1 MKKLLVI
8 IYMLLSVSVFSQPE
22 KDALLAKDFDSVI
35 EKLQLMHYLDKVV
48 LEHLAM
54 TNKESVTTEDK
65 TFPYY
70 FSRQIVRNNPVSSID
85 VKEYLT
91 SDSKEYVPRDWKGFL
106 NTVYDK
112 NMQSLVEL
120 TAKYGYL
127 SADRL
132 KKYRADDKIMGGN
145 VIFAVRTNKY
155 DKQFKKM
162 LKQEYKLGNISLK
175 EYEQFKFFFQRKS
188 DLTKHNV
195 VDVEGETG
203 KKNVLFD
210 NEN

>member
-1 MKKLLVI
+1 MKTI
-8 IYMLLSVSVFSQPE
+8 IFALFLLLSVPAFSQPE
-22 KDALLAKDFDSVI
+22 KDSLLAKDFNLVQ
-35 EKLQLMHYLDKVV
+35 EKLKLMHYLDKVTT
-48 LEHLAM
+48 EHLTM
-54 TNKESVTTEDK
+54 VNNEGFTNDDK

-70 FSRQIVRNNPVSSID
+70 FSRQIVRNNPALSID

-91 SDSKEYVPRDWKGFL
+91 LDSKEYVPTDWKNFL
-106 NTVYDK
+106 STVYAK

-127 SADRL
+127 SADRI
-132 KKYRADDKIMGGN
+132 KKYSGDDKIAGN
-145 VIFAVRTNKY
+145 VIFAVRSNKY

-188 DLTKHNV
+188 SLTKSEIN
-195 VDVEGETG
+195 ELENKTG
-203 KKNVLFD
+203 NKVIFKD
-210 NEN
+210 KP

>member
-1 MKKLLVI
+1 MKKLLVV

-35 EKLQLMHYLDKVV
+35 EKLKLMHYLDKVV
-48 LEHLAM
+48 LEHLTM
-54 TNKESVTTEDK
+54 TNKESAANGDK
-65 TFPYY
+65 IFPYY
-70 FSRQIVRNNPVSSID
+70 FSRQIVRNNPALSID

-91 SDSKEYVPRDWKGFL
+91 SDSKEYVPTDWKGFL
-106 NTVYDK
+106 NAVYDK
-112 NMQSLVEL
+112 NIQSLVEL

-127 SADRL
+127 STERI
-132 KKYRADDKIMGGN
+132 KKKSTDYKMGSN

-195 VDVEGETG
+195 VDIEGEKG
-203 KKNVLFD
+203 KKVVLLN
-210 NEN
+210 NEH